1 MIITDTEIRVDVRIQ
16 CYMYGNTGLTNL
28 MLHMTHNT
36 AHSPQPSIRP
46 FSASISPTSTRSQLI
61 GIVPST
67 HSAKWH
73 SQCQVPIREGD
84 RHKTL
89 FRTKVFGT
97 GSAKYHLA
105 LPVPIA
111 ELTGISGDSGSRRTF
126 AGSSSAV
133 SSSGKAP
140 SEAGC
145 RVHRPQRRL

>member
-1 MIITDTEIRVDVRIQ
+1 MQQE
-16 CYMYGNTGLTNL
+16 
-28 MLHMTHNT
+28 
-36 AHSPQPSIRP
+36 
-46 FSASISPTSTRSQLI
+46 SAQLI

-97 GSAKYHLA
+97 GSAKTTWHSQCQ
-105 LPVPIA
+105 IA

-126 AGSSSAV
+126 AV
-133 SSSGKAP
+133 SSRALTSAKAP
-140 SEAGC
+140 SAAGC
-145 RVHRPQRRL
+145 